1 MIALVKFSDEPPK
14 KRVSRRRAVRRIECV
29 KTVRFGMRTFELRL
43 GRALANEGFIYD
55 AAAEL
60 LREGGFREVVCAE
73 GSPIASELASRG
85 IAPPPPRLA
94 KLCMAE
100 IAVSAHEQLGD
111 CTIGIYARRRSREL
125 ERTVKALTVR
135 TRSLALCVD
144 RGAESYARE
153 LMYDYGLSVLTS
165 REALAASE
173 LKILFDEPDF
183 DIGRGTAVGCARPA
197 VGLMTVETLRY
208 ALPDS
213 FLHSEYP
220 PLELASAAA
229 GQGVLRP
236 GDVGISELRFANSID
251 ISAARHYNAIWNPE
265 KDERQVH

>member
-14 KRVSRRRAVRRIECV
+14 KRVSRRNAVRRIECV
-29 KTVRFGMRTFELRL
+29 RTVRFGMRTFELRL
-43 GRALANEGFIYD
+43 CRAITNERFLYD
-55 AAAEL
+55 AAADL
-60 LREGGFREVVCAE
+60 LREHGFHEVVCAE
-73 GSPIASELASRG
+73 GSPIASELAARG
-85 IAPPPPRLA
+85 ITPPPQRLA
-94 KLCMAE
+94 KLCAAE
-100 IAVSAHEQLGD
+100 IAVCALEQLGD
-111 CTIGIYARRRSREL
+111 CTVGIYARRRSREL
-125 ERTVKALTVR
+125 ERTVRKLAAR
-135 TRSLALCVD
+135 TRSLVLCVD

-165 REALAASE
+165 RGALTSAE

-183 DIGRGTAVGCARPA
+183 DIGRGTAVGCAPA
-197 VGLMTVETLRY
+197 SVGLMTVRTLRY

-220 PLELASAAA
+220 PLELASAAV

-251 ISAARHYNAIWNPE
+251 ISAPRHYNAIWNPE

>member
-43 GRALANEGFIYD
+43 GRALTNERFLYD

-60 LREGGFREVVCAE
+60 LREHGFREAVCAE
-73 GSPIASELASRG
+73 GSPIASELAARG
-85 IAPPPPRLA
+85 ITPPPQRLA

-100 IAVSAHEQLGD
+100 IALSACEQLGD
-111 CTIGIYARRRSREL
+111 CTVGIYARRRSREL
-125 ERTVKALTVR
+125 ERTVKKLAVR
-135 TRSLALCVD
+135 VRSLALCVD
-144 RGAESYARE
+144 RGADSYARE

-165 REALAASE
+165 RGALAAAE

-183 DIGRGTAVGCARPA
+183 DIGRGTAVGCAPPS

-251 ISAARHYNAIWNPE
+251 ISASRHYNAIWNPE